1 MVVPRMGQAVDTTV
15 SPIEQPGGPP
25 LVRLVRRQR
34 RGVAIRSHWPIV
46 AVLAFFTAAAFIV
59 PTMAPIATTDDWGY
73 SRSTEILYHSG
84 ELKVFPVVAATAIF
98 HVVWAWLFALVFGM
112 SLGIVR
118 VSTLVVVALGGLALY
133 GICRRLGAGHGLSA
147 LGAAAYLFNPLG
159 FYLSYTF
166 MTDPHLTA
174 LMLGAAYFYVRGLA
188 PEREVGWATVAGST
202 IAAAAFLT
210 RQQGI
215 LIPVA
220 VGAYL
225 LVGRR
230 LRFDVASVWRLARVG
245 VVPLLAMIG
254 YYIWLREVNDVPSV
268 QTSFLNQVKHTG
280 LSRSWFLVRRVTFYE
295 LVYMGLFTL
304 PVVAAALPAG
314 RRLARSLPSSGV
326 LLLCAWE
333 AIVVGGVAIYGITGR
348 WMPYIPQ
355 FLGPGGPGTVDVRG
369 SRPALVTTDFRIWAT
384 VICAGA
390 SVVLAVALA
399 RGCRQPAGKECAG
412 AGVIMAIAIGQV
424 VGVIPPSF
432 HYQSWAGSL
441 DRYLLPL
448 LPLSIVLAV
457 WAIRDVR
464 IFQPLGWLIVGVF
477 AVVSVAGARD
487 YLVYM
492 ETVWSMARQATEEGV
507 PIERLDAGSG
517 WDGYHLYE
525 LSLAHPTPPRTKN
538 GAWWTSFYAPITDSA
553 YVVSG
558 KPIPGYYVVRK
569 RPYSY
574 WLEDDEVFLYL
585 LRRADVPWPP
595 LASTTTT
602 TSPPSPSSK
611 PVPPSSTPVK
621 TQPLPPPPGTAR
633 TPTPAS

>member
-1 MVVPRMGQAVDTTV
+1 MSQTIA
-15 SPIEQPGGPP
+15 PIEPP
-25 LVRLVRRQR
+25 IDVSSATRLVQRTRRDGPLMAMR
-34 RGVAIRSHWPIV
+34 RHWPIV
-46 AVLAFFTAAAFIV
+46 AVLTLFALAALIV
-59 PTMAPIATTDDWGY
+59 PTMTPIATTDDWGY

-118 VSTLVVVALGGLALY
+118 VSTVVMVALGGLALY
-133 GICRRLGAGHGLSA
+133 GIGRRLGAGHGLSA

-159 FYLSYTF
+159 FFLAYTF
-166 MTDPHLTA
+166 MTDPHFTA
-174 LMLGAAYFYVRGLA
+174 LMLGATYFYVRGLA
-188 PEREVGWATVAGST
+188 PERGSDLATVVGSA

-210 RQQGI
+210 RQQGV
-215 LIPVA
+215 LIPLA

-225 LVGRR
+225 LFGRR
-230 LRFDVASVWRLARVG
+230 LRIDLASVWRLLRVG
-245 VVPLLAMIG
+245 GIPMLALLG
-254 YYIWLREVNDVPSV
+254 YYIWLREVNDVPAV

-280 LSRSWFLVRRVTFYE
+280 LSRSWFLVRRLTFYE
-295 LVYMGLFTL
+295 LVYMGLFAL
-304 PVVAAALPAG
+304 PVVAAALVAG

-333 AIVVGGVAIYGITGR
+333 AIVVGGIAIYGVTGR

-369 SRPALVTTDFRIWAT
+369 SRPALITTDFRIWAT
-384 VICAGA
+384 VICGAA
-390 SVVLAVALA
+390 SVVLAVVLA
-399 RGCRQPAGKECAG
+399 RGARQPAGKERAG
-412 AGVIMAIAIGQV
+412 AGVVLAIALGQV

-457 WAIRDVR
+457 WAVRDAR
-464 IFQPLGWLIVGVF
+464 IFQPLGWLITGVF
-477 AVVSVAGARD
+477 AVVSVVGARD

-492 ETVWSMARQATEEGV
+492 DTVWSMAHQAVEEGV
-507 PIERLDAGSG
+507 PIDRLDAGSG

-525 LSLAHPTPPRTKN
+525 LSLAHPTAPRTKN

-558 KPIPGYYVVRK
+558 KPIPGYYVVRR

-574 WLEDDEVFLYL
+574 WLEADEVYLYI

-595 LASTTTT
+595 LASTGPAA
-602 TSPPSPSSK
+602 SPAPRPA
-611 PVPPSSTPVK
+611 PPVK
-621 TQPLPPPPGTAR
+621 SQPLPSPPGMPR
-633 TPTPAS
+633 TPTPASAALPTPAS

>member
-1 MVVPRMGQAVDTTV
+1 MSQTVATLDHTVDVPDHHT
-15 SPIEQPGGPP
+15 
-25 LVRLVRRQR
+25 LVRPTRRASRVDGGR
-34 RGVAIRSHWPIV
+34 RHWPIA
-46 AVLAFFTAAAFIV
+46 AVLTLFAAAAFIV
-59 PTMAPIATTDDWGY
+59 PTMTPIATTDDWGY

-118 VSTLVVVALGGLALY
+118 VSTVVIVALGGLALY
-133 GICRRLGAGHGLSA
+133 GTCRRLGAGHGLSA
-147 LGAAAYLFNPLG
+147 LGAATYLFNPLG
-159 FYLSYTF
+159 FFLTYTF
-166 MTDPHLTA
+166 MTDPHFTA
-174 LMLGAAYFYVRGLA
+174 LMLGATYFYVRGLA
-188 PEREVGWATVAGST
+188 PEKGSGWATVVGSA

-210 RQQGI
+210 RQQGV
-215 LIPVA
+215 LIPLA

-225 LVGRR
+225 LFGRR
-230 LRFDVASVWRLARVG
+230 LRVDLGSVWRLLRVG
-245 VVPLLAMIG
+245 GIPLLALVG
-254 YYIWLREVNDVPSV
+254 YYIWLREVNDVPAV

-280 LSRSWFLVRRVTFYE
+280 LSRSWFLIRRVTFYE

-304 PVVAAALPAG
+304 PVVAAALLAG

-333 AIVVGGVAIYGITGR
+333 AIVVGGVAIYGVTGR

-369 SRPALVTTDFRIWAT
+369 SRPALITTDFRIWAT
-384 VICAGA
+384 LICGAA
-390 SVVLAVALA
+390 SVILAVALA
-399 RGCRQPAGKECAG
+399 RGARQPPGNERAG
-412 AGVIMAIAIGQV
+412 AGVVLAIAIGQV
-424 VGVIPPSF
+424 VGVIPPSY

-448 LPLSIVLAV
+448 LPLSILLAV
-457 WAIRDVR
+457 WAVRDAR
-464 IFQPLGWLIVGVF
+464 IFQPLGWVIAAVF
-477 AVVSVAGARD
+477 AVVSVVGARD

-492 ETVWSMARQATEEGV
+492 DTVWSMARQATEEGV
-507 PIERLDAGSG
+507 PIDRLDAGSG

-525 LSLAHPTPPRTKN
+525 LSLAHPTRPRTKN

-558 KPIPGYYVVRK
+558 KPIPGYYVVRR

-574 WLEDDEVFLYL
+574 WMEDDQVYLYL

-595 LASTTTT
+595 V
-602 TSPPSPSSK
+602 TSPTPTASPEPRPTPPP
-611 PVPPSSTPVK
+611 PVR
-621 TQPLPPPPGTAR
+621 TQPLPPPPGLATTLAPVGVSLP
-633 TPTPAS
+633 TPTP